1 MATTAPPPS
10 SNPSTSSSATSLPT
24 PIIPPPSQ
32 PISQSVDIRAARPIP
47 LNAAQEAQVR
57 DIYYKNVRGYCGP
70 EIREF
75 ATCATGRTFTI
86 PIMCRQQRLAMNTC
100 MNAHA
105 GRDEEDR
112 AREEWWRTI
121 PDRQREKEEDAK
133 WKREQL
139 QKKRDWWGVDENGR
153 PKADPA
159 TKDGRP

>member
-1 MATTAPPPS
+1 
-10 SNPSTSSSATSLPT
+10 
-24 PIIPPPSQ
+24 
-32 PISQSVDIRAARPIP
+32 
-47 LNAAQEAQVR
+47 
-57 DIYYKNVRGYCGP
+57 
-70 EIREF
+70 
-75 ATCATGRTFTI
+75 
-86 PIMCRQQRLAMNTC
+86 MNTC